1 MIILRDK
8 KFSFFSFG
16 KSSISK
22 TSFAEIKEAT
32 SDEIKESIIY
42 KLFPTID
49 PEETEYVDSE
59 KLKKF
64 KSFGLKDRK
73 SLINSI
79 ENSIWEYEKDVSN
92 ITGVTEKDIKGNI
105 DIVAIYEIIDNETVV
120 LSTEVKKG
128 SSLSKKLPEFYW
140 DVEINLRTGVS
151 DVASAGD

>member
-1 MIILRDK
+1 MIILRNK
-8 KFSFFSFG
+8 EFSFFNFG
-16 KSSISK
+16 KSSSSK

-49 PEETEYVDSE
+49 LEETEYVDSE

-64 KSFGLKDRK
+64 RSFGLKDRK

-79 ENSIWEYEKDVSN
+79 ENSIWEYEKEDSN

-105 DIVAIYEIIDNETVV
+105 DIFSIYEIIDNETVV

-128 SSLSKKLPEFYW
+128 SSLSKKLPDFYW
-140 DVEINLRTGVS
+140 DVEINLRTGIS
-151 DVASAGD
+151 DVTGAGD